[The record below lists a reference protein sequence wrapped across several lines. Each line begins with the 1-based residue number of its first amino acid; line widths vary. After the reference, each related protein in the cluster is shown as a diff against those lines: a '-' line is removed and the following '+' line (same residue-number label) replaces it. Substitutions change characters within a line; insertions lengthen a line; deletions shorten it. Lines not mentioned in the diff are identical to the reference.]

1 MHTTGL
7 GATDLQDR
15 LPPVFPLDPLLS
27 TIAGNGWSP
36 VRQTGLPG
44 PLRTGTKWPP
54 QSAGEA
60 ATRLAWG
67 RPWTGG
73 PLPRSFPWQVD
84 GFQGHTVSMSPEE
97 EFVCQVVQRP

>member
-15 LPPVFPLDPLLS
+15 LPPVFPLDPLSS

-44 PLRTGTKWPP
+44 PLRTGLHNLRVKPP
-54 QSAGEA
+54 
-60 ATRLAWG
+60 LAWPG
-67 RPWTGG
+67 AAHGQEVRCHVH
-73 PLPRSFPWQVD
+73 FPGKWMAFRD
-84 GFQGHTVSMSPEE
+84 TP
-97 EFVCQVVQRP
+97 